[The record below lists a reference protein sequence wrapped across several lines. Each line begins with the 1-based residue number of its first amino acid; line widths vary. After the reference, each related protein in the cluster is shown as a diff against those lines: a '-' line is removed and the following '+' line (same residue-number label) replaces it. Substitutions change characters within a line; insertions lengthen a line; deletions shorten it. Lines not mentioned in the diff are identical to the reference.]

1 MEHFN
6 IHQDEWFVESIAL
19 SVIAKTVGTPCYVYS
34 KTALEDTWQT
44 FDEAFNLYPHQ
55 INYAVKANSSIAV
68 LSVLAN
74 LGSGFDIVSLGELK
88 RVLKAGGDI
97 KKIVFSGVGK
107 TVEELRTVI
116 ELGIACIN
124 VESSAELS
132 RLSEIAA
139 ALKKSV
145 SIALRINPNVDPL
158 SHPHISTGLEENK
171 FGIPLADVLSLC
183 LSLKQEKYLR
193 LQGLAFHIGSQI
205 TTLSPILE
213 ATTKV
218 LSLIEQLKNHN
229 ILLKHLDI
237 GGGLG
242 VCYNQE
248 SPPTPEE
255 YISAVLSLVKPF
267 QLTLQIEPGRALVA
281 PAGVLLTKIEY
292 LKSESTS
299 NKHFAIV
306 DAAMN
311 DLMRP
316 ALYDAWHD
324 ITPLQ
329 VQKNQSIPTKQYDIV
344 GPVCETGDFLGKDR
358 LLALAPNDYLMI
370 RTAGAYGFSMSS
382 NYNTRPRAAEV
393 MVQGETFQIIRPREK
408 IEDLFSTERSFQTL

>member
-6 IHQDEWFVESIAL
+6 IRQGEWFVENVAL
-19 SVIAKTVGTPCYVYS
+19 SAIAKTVDTPCYVYS
-34 KTALEDTWQT
+34 KTALEETWQA
-44 FDEAFNLYPHQ
+44 FDEAFDLYPHQ
-55 INYAVKANSSIAV
+55 IHYAVKANSTIAI
-68 LSVLAN
+68 LTVLAN

-107 TVEELRTVI
+107 TSEELLTAI

-124 VESSAELS
+124 VESNAELS

-139 ALKKSV
+139 TLKTPV
-145 SIALRINPNVDPL
+145 SIALRVNPNVDPL
-158 SHPHISTGLEENK
+158 SHPYISTGLEENK
-171 FGIPLADVLSLC
+171 FGIPLADILPLC
-183 LSLKQEKYLR
+183 LTLRQSKYLR

-205 TTLSPILE
+205 TTLLPILE

-218 LSLIEQLKNHN
+218 LSLMEQLKSHD
-229 ILLKHLDI
+229 IFIEHLNI

-242 VCYNQE
+242 VCYDQE
-248 SPPTPEE
+248 SPPTPVE
-255 YISAVLSLVKPF
+255 YVAAVLSLVKPF
-267 QLTLQIEPGRALVA
+267 QLTLQIEPGRSLVA

-292 LKSESTS
+292 LKNESTS
-299 NKHFAIV
+299 NKNFAIV

-324 ITPLQ
+324 ITPLKTEQ
-329 VQKNQSIPTKQYDIV
+329 NPTIPAKKYDIV

-358 LLALAPNDYLMI
+358 LLSLSADDYLMI
-370 RTAGAYGFSMSS
+370 RTTGAYGFSMSS

-393 MVQGETFQIIRPREK
+393 MVQGESFQIIRPREN
-408 IEDLFSTERSFQTL
+408 IEDLFSTERSFQPL